1 MDIQRCN
8 MKKELFLILKVI
20 GAICVVRA
28 VEIIAP
34 LERLGLF
41 RVF

>member
-1 MDIQRCN
+1 MDIRRFN
-8 MKKELFLILKVI
+8 MNKELFLILKVI
-20 GAICVVRA
+20 GAVCAIRA

-34 LERLGLF
+34 MERLGLF

>member
-1 MDIQRCN
+1 MDTRQFN
-8 MKKELFLILKVI
+8 MKNELFLILKVL
-20 GAICVVRA
+20 GAVCAVRA

-34 LERLGLF
+34 MERLGLF

>member
-1 MDIQRCN
+1 MDIRLFN
-8 MKKELFLILKVI
+8 MKKELFLILKVL
-20 GAICVVRA
+20 GAVCVIRA

-34 LERLGLF
+34 MERLGLF